1 MFQLYCGV
9 MSPWGRS
16 QSVIDPESAVM
27 NQQTICNSQLMGFE
41 GGNQMIPGIDV
52 KAKATLKSCSIRNKL
67 VIGEAHMG

>member
-27 NQQTICNSQLMGFE
+27 DQQVICNSQLMEFE
-41 GGNQMIPGIDV
+41 GGNQTIPGINV
-52 KAKATLKSCSIRNKL
+52 KATLKWCSIRNKL